1 MFELQENWN
10 YRKIRIRE
18 RFELQEDW
26 NYKKC
31 ELKKFELAKV
41 YYIKNSRFRLFWMCV
56 ICIYHGLFVSLSLLF
71 FLLAASKSTI
81 HLTKL
86 YIFSTRRRK
95 WIRNSFAIYCE
106 VLIQIPVILDWVIE
120 AGEDELYNVTI
131 QKSTRL
137 KSFKGHATP
146 FPVTTKRL

>member
-1 MFELQENWN
+1 M
-10 YRKIRIRE
+10 RIIEVRISE
-18 RFELQEDW
+18 SLL
-26 NYKKC
+26 Y
-31 ELKKFELAKV
+31 KKFEIQIILNV
-41 YYIKNSRFRLFWMCV
+41 CHLYLSW
-56 ICIYHGLFVSLSLLF
+56 FVCFFIFTIF
-71 FLLAASKSTI
+71 FLRAASKSTI

-95 WIRNSFAIYCE
+95 WIRNSFAIYYE

-146 FPVTTKRL
+146 FPVTTKRLKDVFWWMLQYDHLFPSGHRTS